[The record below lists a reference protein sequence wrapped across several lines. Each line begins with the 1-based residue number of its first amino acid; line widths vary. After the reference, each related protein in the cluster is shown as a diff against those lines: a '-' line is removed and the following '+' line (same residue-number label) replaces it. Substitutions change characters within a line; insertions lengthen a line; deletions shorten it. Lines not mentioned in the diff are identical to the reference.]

1 MKYLCI
7 LYGIFLVLFSCNY
20 GGQVEIPDENLALAI
35 RENLGLGPND
45 PITGR
50 DLQKLNKLS
59 AAQYEIKG
67 LSGLEI
73 AKNLTT
79 LELYGNQIIDI
90 TPLAKLKKL
99 KKLTLS
105 ANQITD
111 VTPLTGLKQLT
122 NLAIDQNLIDD
133 LIPIENLSNLRFL
146 NLDKIPPSTDLNVV
160 RKLKNEFGLKTQT
173 PPNSSIINQYD
184 TNTSLPDGAIARLG
198 KGGINV
204 MQFSPNSKYLAVG
217 SDIGVW
223 VYEKSTGKE
232 RHLPEKPIGQSNA
245 LAFSPN
251 GRILAS
257 GGSSNP
263 YITLWDI
270 ETGDQLLNISLPISV
285 NSHLMNK
292 KGVTHV
298 KSVAEL
304 AFSQDGRTLLSI
316 SFSGL
321 INYWNVETGEKISEH
336 HSKFDSE
343 GTLALSQNGSVFGC
357 GYWDGKIWSG
367 DLSTG
372 EREGIHKG
380 HSSSLSKILKSTKYR
395 RIRALT
401 FSTDGELF
409 ASGSEDKK
417 VQVWNTQRNRKLATF
432 KGHTSWV
439 TALSFSNDGSIL
451 ASGDADNIVRL
462 WDVSK
467 KRRLAVFKGHTNGI
481 LAMTFTP
488 DGNTLATGSADGT
501 VRLWDVNSL
510 QPVSTFATGH
520 TELVKSVAFSDDS
533 TKVSIA
539 HYNGTVEKWD
549 IKTTK
554 RLNIYNKFPQHLT
567 LSVTLSP
574 DGSHLAC
581 HNIKG
586 NISFN
591 SQGWET
597 IIEYLGNDITRIFNL
612 DSQQELPHLT
622 EVYGPVAFSINN
634 RLLAG
639 KDSYNIVPWDTTT
652 DSEAGQHFSLNI
664 GKSKGIVISDVQTG
678 IEFFRI
684 HLAGGSGPLSPGGLL
699 PDTPILFSPGDSIL
713 AAGPNVWGVDKWNP
727 ITEYGEDKSQI
738 VAYSLDNTTVAI
750 ENNTGYERNIH
761 LWDITK
767 ASASMKIRTLILPS
781 TIDNRAVAL
790 SPNGNILIEATKFY
804 FHTYCEAKI
813 SLWDVYAG
821 KKLIS
826 LPGHT
831 EHIETLT
838 FSPDGKI
845 LASGS
850 EDGTVLLWDWNTILT
865 KATQD
870 N

>member
-1 MKYLCI
+1 MKYLFSVLLI
-7 LYGIFLVLFSCNY
+7 ISIFISCSSAPH
-20 GGQVEIPDENLALAI
+20 VDMPDEHLALAI

-99 KKLTLS
+99 KRLTLS

-111 VTPLTGLKQLT
+111 ISPLKGLKQLT
-122 NLAIDQNLIDD
+122 YLALAQN
-133 LIPIENLSNLRFL
+133 PIEDTTAIQNLSNLTFL
-146 NLDKIPPSTDLNVV
+146 NLDKIPTSTDPNIV
-160 RKLKNEFGLKTQT
+160 RKLKKEIVLKTQT

-184 TNTSLPDGAIARLG
+184 TKTSLPDRAIARFG
-198 KGGINV
+198 KGGINT

-217 SDIGVW
+217 TDIGVW

-232 RHLPEKPIGQSNA
+232 RYLPVKLIGQSNA

-367 DLSTG
+367 DPSTG

-462 WDVSK
+462 WDVNK

-488 DGNTLATGSADGT
+488 
-501 VRLWDVNSL
+501 
-510 QPVSTFATGH
+510 
-520 TELVKSVAFSDDS
+520 E
-533 TKVSIA
+533 
-539 HYNGTVEKWD
+539 
-549 IKTTK
+549 
-554 RLNIYNKFPQHLT
+554 
-567 LSVTLSP
+567 
-574 DGSHLAC
+574 
-581 HNIKG
+581 
-586 NISFN
+586 
-591 SQGWET
+591 
-597 IIEYLGNDITRIFNL
+597 
-612 DSQQELPHLT
+612 
-622 EVYGPVAFSINN
+622 
-634 RLLAG
+634 
-639 KDSYNIVPWDTTT
+639 
-652 DSEAGQHFSLNI
+652 
-664 GKSKGIVISDVQTG
+664 
-678 IEFFRI
+678 
-684 HLAGGSGPLSPGGLL
+684 
-699 PDTPILFSPGDSIL
+699 
-713 AAGPNVWGVDKWNP
+713 GV
-727 ITEYGEDKSQI
+727 
-738 VAYSLDNTTVAI
+738 
-750 ENNTGYERNIH
+750 
-761 LWDITK
+761 
-767 ASASMKIRTLILPS
+767 
-781 TIDNRAVAL
+781 
-790 SPNGNILIEATKFY
+790 
-804 FHTYCEAKI
+804 
-813 SLWDVYAG
+813 
-821 KKLIS
+821 
-826 LPGHT
+826 
-831 EHIETLT
+831 
-838 FSPDGKI
+838 
-845 LASGS
+845 
-850 EDGTVLLWDWNTILT
+850 
-865 KATQD
+865 
-870 N
+870 